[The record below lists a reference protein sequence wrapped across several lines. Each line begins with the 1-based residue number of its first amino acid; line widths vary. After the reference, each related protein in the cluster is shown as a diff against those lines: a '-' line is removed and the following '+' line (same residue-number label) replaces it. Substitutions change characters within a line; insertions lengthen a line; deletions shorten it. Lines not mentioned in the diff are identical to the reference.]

1 MVEMAGFQPAT
12 FRLQGEHSGKLSY
25 IPIILAG
32 GVRLLAPQTFGG
44 KTALPA
50 RRGLVS
56 RATYLMAAGLSARE
70 ASSIAARSQPGLG
83 VSLSGDRIERPG
95 SCDSRI

>member
-44 KTALPA
+44 KTAFHA
-50 RRGLVS
+50 RRGLGFRAAYLGAADLSAHMLLRLRLEVS
-56 RATYLMAAGLSARE
+56 R
-70 ASSIAARSQPGLG
+70 
-83 VSLSGDRIERPG
+83 VW
-95 SCDSRI
+95 